1 KIIDD
6 DDNGGNYIIFEKPN
20 ISPDVFS
27 NNSKIYVLTAE
38 NELILQELEASV
50 ISFFTRH
57 HVNWIKNHP
66 LQLLFHT
73 VFKLESC
80 HKIQQ
85 LCLDN
90 ICNDPD
96 IVFNSSI
103 SKSINESILLQ
114 LLKRDDLRM
123 NEIKLLDYLIQW
135 GVTNLDINCND
146 GNVVDSVS
154 NWTQNEFDALD
165 SILKNCIGNIRF
177 ENINRNELKS
187 IGQLKNFEKFLEKY
201 FLQNEENLIDSN
213 IINLNHAI
221 LISDWIDQKD
231 IKYNDNNNTTVY
243 DKYIYIGKISLEKLD
258 PIFTLDI
265 LTAAN
270 ELILQELEASVISFF
285 TRHHVNWIKNHP
297 LQLLFHTV
305 FKLESCHKIQ
315 QLCLDNICNDPDIVF
330 NSSISKSINESIL
343 LQLLKRD
350 DLRMNE
356 IKLLDYLIQWGVTNL
371 DINCNDG
378 NVVDSVS
385 NWTQNEFDAL
395 DSILKNCIGNIR
407 FENINRNEL
416 KSIGQLKNFEK
427 FLEKYFLQN
436 EENLIDSNIINL
448 NHAILISDWIDQ
460 KDIKYNDNNN
470 TTVYG
475 VITHQ

>member
-1 KIIDD
+1 MTTTASEFSDSLLADFTKLLVDANDYDVLIKVGGGHGESTSNSNSNAVCIKAHSCILRARSPYFHSALSSRWKKIIDD

-20 ISPDVFS
+20 ISPDVFQ
-27 NNSKIYVLTAE
+27 I
-38 NELILQELEASV
+38 IL
-50 ISFFTRH
+50 R
-57 HVNWIKNHP
+57 
-66 LQLLFHT
+66 
-73 VFKLESC
+73 
-80 HKIQQ
+80 
-85 LCLDN
+85 
-90 ICNDPD
+90 
-96 IVFNSSI
+96 
-103 SKSINESILLQ
+103 
-114 LLKRDDLRM
+114 
-123 NEIKLLDYLIQW
+123 
-135 GVTNLDINCND
+135 
-146 GNVVDSVS
+146 
-154 NWTQNEFDALD
+154 
-165 SILKNCIGNIRF
+165 
-177 ENINRNELKS
+177 
-187 IGQLKNFEKFLEKY
+187 
-201 FLQNEENLIDSN
+201 
-213 IINLNHAI
+213 
-221 LISDWIDQKD
+221 
-231 IKYNDNNNTTVY
+231 
-243 DKYIYIGKISLEKLD
+243 YIYIGKISLEKLD

-407 FENINRNEL
+407 FENINHNKQQIYRRSPSHKFKLLLRGSRDDFTAKTFHNL
-416 KSIGQLKNFEK
+416 CDNKGATVVVMKDSITGEIIGGYNPVGWTGGFYGNWIMTDETQENNNNPKISRIIPKNSKMAIFCADIRGPC
-427 FLEKYFLQN
+427 FGGNDLCM
-436 EENLIDSNIINL
+436 SNMNNL
-448 NHAILISDWIDQ
+448 NKDCTSNLTYYDSDV
-460 KDIKYNDNNN
+460 IKSNKFDVLDYEVFQLQMWKMFCG
-470 TTVYG
+470 TYG
-475 VITHQ
+475 DMTRAGTRTPKMVKLYATFNGSM

>member
-1 KIIDD
+1 MTTTASEFSDSLLADFTKLLVDANDYDVLIKVGGGHGESTSNSNSNAVCIKAHSCILRARSPYFHSALSSRWKKIIDD

-20 ISPDVFS
+20 ISPDVFQ
-27 NNSKIYVLTAE
+27 I
-38 NELILQELEASV
+38 IL
-50 ISFFTRH
+50 R
-57 HVNWIKNHP
+57 
-66 LQLLFHT
+66 
-73 VFKLESC
+73 
-80 HKIQQ
+80 
-85 LCLDN
+85 
-90 ICNDPD
+90 
-96 IVFNSSI
+96 
-103 SKSINESILLQ
+103 
-114 LLKRDDLRM
+114 
-123 NEIKLLDYLIQW
+123 
-135 GVTNLDINCND
+135 
-146 GNVVDSVS
+146 
-154 NWTQNEFDALD
+154 
-165 SILKNCIGNIRF
+165 
-177 ENINRNELKS
+177 
-187 IGQLKNFEKFLEKY
+187 
-201 FLQNEENLIDSN
+201 
-213 IINLNHAI
+213 
-221 LISDWIDQKD
+221 
-231 IKYNDNNNTTVY
+231 
-243 DKYIYIGKISLEKLD
+243 YIYIGKISLEKLD

-407 FENINRNEL
+407 FENINRGFYGNWIMTDETQENNNNP
-416 KSIGQLKNFEK
+416 KISRIIPKNSKMAIFCADIRGPC
-427 FLEKYFLQN
+427 FGGNDLCM
-436 EENLIDSNIINL
+436 SNMNNL
-448 NHAILISDWIDQ
+448 NKDCTSNLTYYDSDVIKSNKFDVLDYEVFQVVRKKETTKLI
-460 KDIKYNDNNN
+460 N
-470 TTVYG
+470 G
-475 VITHQ
+475 

>member
-231 IKYNDNNNTTVY
+231 IKYNDNNNTT
-243 DKYIYIGKISLEKLD
+243 
-258 PIFTLDI
+258 
-265 LTAAN
+265 
-270 ELILQELEASVISFF
+270 
-285 TRHHVNWIKNHP
+285 
-297 LQLLFHTV
+297 
-305 FKLESCHKIQ
+305 
-315 QLCLDNICNDPDIVF
+315 
-330 NSSISKSINESIL
+330 
-343 LQLLKRD
+343 
-350 DLRMNE
+350 
-356 IKLLDYLIQWGVTNL
+356 
-371 DINCNDG
+371 
-378 NVVDSVS
+378 
-385 NWTQNEFDAL
+385 
-395 DSILKNCIGNIR
+395 
-407 FENINRNEL
+407 
-416 KSIGQLKNFEK
+416 
-427 FLEKYFLQN
+427 
-436 EENLIDSNIINL
+436 
-448 NHAILISDWIDQ
+448 
-460 KDIKYNDNNN
+460 
-470 TTVYG
+470 
-475 VITHQ
+475 

>member
-1 KIIDD
+1 MTTTAS
-6 DDNGGNYIIFEKPN
+6 E
-20 ISPDVFS
+20 FS
-27 NNSKIYVLTAE
+27 DSLLAD
-38 NELILQELEASV
+38 
-50 ISFFTRH
+50 FT
-57 HVNWIKNHP
+57 
-66 LQLLFHT
+66 
-73 VFKLESC
+73 
-80 HKIQQ
+80 
-85 LCLDN
+85 
-90 ICNDPD
+90 
-96 IVFNSSI
+96 
-103 SKSINESILLQ
+103 
-114 LLKRDDLRM
+114 
-123 NEIKLLDYLIQW
+123 KLLVDANDYDVLIKV
-135 GVTNLDINCND
+135 G
-146 GNVVDSVS
+146 G
-154 NWTQNEFDALD
+154 
-165 SILKNCIGNIRF
+165 
-177 ENINRNELKS
+177 
-187 IGQLKNFEKFLEKY
+187 
-201 FLQNEENLIDSN
+201 
-213 IINLNHAI
+213 
-221 LISDWIDQKD
+221 
-231 IKYNDNNNTTVY
+231 
-243 DKYIYIGKISLEKLD
+243 GKISLEKLD

-407 FENINRNEL
+407 FENINRNEVQNL
-416 KSIGQLKNFEK
+416 LAQENNNNPKISRIIPKNSKMAIFCADIRGPC
-427 FLEKYFLQN
+427 FGGNDLCM
-436 EENLIDSNIINL
+436 SNMNNL
-448 NHAILISDWIDQ
+448 NKDCTSNLTYYDSDVIKSNKFDVLDYEVFQVVRKKETTKLI
-460 KDIKYNDNNN
+460 N
-470 TTVYG
+470 G
-475 VITHQ
+475 